1 MKRTLKK
8 MILCAVSPLFLTAL
22 QINASAQ
29 SIKGRVIDENDEP
42 LAYANVMLQEADST
56 YISGAMTDTLGV
68 FVLKA
73 APQAAMVHISFI
85 GYDPYITAVHGTD
98 MGTIRMIPDSEMLS
112 KAVVKGYLPKTVIK
126 GDAFVTPIE
135 NSVLAEA
142 GSANDVLEK
151 LPGVISKDGEYE
163 IIGKGAPIIYINGRL
178 IRDNSELE
186 QLSSREIKSVD
197 VVQNPGARYDAT
209 VKAVIRIHTIRRVGD
224 GFGFDVR
231 SSWLQSE
238 YTNLN
243 ETVNMNYRH
252 NSLDIFGSIIYS
264 DSESFQDSETYQTL
278 SSRKMLETVQTGHR
292 DGRKQGLTPTI
303 GLNWQISDSHSAGIR
318 YRPSISLRTS
328 STQDFST
335 SAILDGVLDDETN
348 TVAEGH
354 SDPSPT
360 HELNMYYNGTA
371 GKLTIDFNA
380 DFHDSR
386 SNGKTTYNEL
396 SQHKDDRILN
406 TVSNIHNRLY
416 ASKLTLTYPILG
428 GVLTAGSEYSNTI
441 RYDEYLNGEGYI
453 PSAFTTIRE
462 AETSAYAEYIYP
474 LKFGSLTAGIR
485 YEHIGFRYYENEVFK
500 EDQSRTYDN
509 IYPNASFSAVAGP
522 FQFLL
527 NYSAKTARP
536 HYSYLSNSPIYTDR
550 YCMQQGNPLLRP
562 EMNHDVSLAAVW
574 KFVQAGISYQTVK
587 NAILE
592 TATAQEGTDNAILIY
607 HDNFYK
613 NIPTMQVMVAATP
626 TIGIWSPRLT
636 LVLVKQWLTIESFGK
651 EVKMN
656 QALPVIQ
663 FDNTLTLPKGFT
675 LNCDYSF
682 QGKGDSR
689 VYHLQKSTNT
699 LDASIRKSFLKNA
712 LAVEVFAN
720 DILDDEST
728 EIMIY
733 SKAHSIRQ
741 LSKRSMR
748 TYGITLRYSFNTTQ
762 SKYKGT
768 GAGAQQKRRM

>member
-1 MKRTLKK
+1 MKRTFKK

-68 FVLKA
+68 FVLES
-73 APQAAMVHISFI
+73 APQAAMIHISFI
-85 GYDPYITAVHGTD
+85 GYEPYITEVHGSD

-126 GDAFVTPIE
+126 GDAFVTPVE
-135 NSVLAEA
+135 NSILAEA

-151 LPGVISKDGEYE
+151 LPGVISKDGGYE
-163 IIGKGAPIIYINGRL
+163 VIGKGAPIIYINGRL

-209 VKAVIRIHTIRRVGD
+209 VKAVIRIQTIRRVGD

-231 SSWLQSE
+231 SSWSQSE

-243 ETVNMNYRH
+243 ETINMNYRY
-252 NSLDIFGSIIYS
+252 NNLDIFGSLVYS
-264 DSESFQDSETYQTL
+264 DSESFQDTETHQTL
-278 SSRKMLETVQTGHR
+278 ASRQMLETVQTGHR
-292 DGRKQGLTPTI
+292 DRRTQAITPTL
-303 GLNWQISDSHSAGIR
+303 GLNWQISDNHSAGIR
-318 YRPSISLRTS
+318 YRPDFNLGTS
-328 STQDFST
+328 STQDFRT
-335 SAILDGVLDDETN
+335 SATLDGVLDDETN

-441 RYDEYLNGEGYI
+441 RYDEYLNGEGYV

-462 AETSAYAEYIYP
+462 SETSAYAEYIYP
-474 LKFGSLTAGIR
+474 LSFGSLTVGAR

-536 HYSYLSNSPIYTDR
+536 HYSYLSNSLVYIDR

-626 TIGIWSPRLT
+626 TIGIWNPRLS
-636 LVLVKQWLTIESFGK
+636 LALVKQWLTMESLGE
-651 EVKMN
+651 EVQMD

-675 LNCDYSF
+675 LNCDYTF

-689 VYHLQKSTNT
+689 VYHMLKPTNT
-699 LDASIRKSFLKNA
+699 LNASVRKSFLKNA

-728 EIMIY
+728 EMSMY
-733 SKAHSIRQ
+733 SNAYSLRMW
-741 LSKRSMR
+741 SKRSMR